1 MFAPVRDGLR
11 KEIMSE
17 NVETVRKIRVK
28 WVRSSNGAKLPHK
41 RTIKALGLRR
51 LQGEVIKEATP
62 AILGMVQ
69 SVRHLVEVTEV
80 SES

>member
-1 MFAPVRDGLR
+1 MLPVRGGWR
-11 KEIMSE
+11 EEIMSKS
-17 NVETVRKIRVK
+17 VETARKIRVK
-28 WVRSSNGAKLPHK
+28 WVKSSNGAKLPHK

-51 LQGEVIKEATP
+51 LQGEVVKEATP